1 MPLISKELV
10 KIHRKEREIHSRTF
24 FYTLQNQK
32 KNEDSQNQ
40 NKIYE
45 KNYSIYI
52 LLFSAL
58 LPFFI

>member
-32 KNEDSQNQ
+32 NEDSQNQ

-45 KNYSIYI
+45 KK
-52 LLFSAL
+52 L
-58 LPFFI
+58 